1 MKRIAMVSLPEQLY
15 QVATHSETV
24 LFWEPKLLE
33 AADPFDLGR
42 CFSSPG
48 SIAYFFQ
55 TNVFCL

>member
-1 MKRIAMVSLPEQLY
+1 MVSLPEQFY

-24 LFWEPKLLE
+24 VFWEPKLLE